1 MKHVL
6 YFTADWCVPCKRVKP
21 IVEEINKDSLV
32 KFKIINVDNEKD
44 LARSLELRSVPTFIL
59 FENEKEIARMT
70 GAKTKQEL
78 LDFISYEQ

>member
-32 KFKIINVDNEKD
+32 KFQIINVDHEKE
-44 LARSLELRSVPTFIL
+44 LAKSLELRSVPTFIL
-59 FENEKEIARMT
+59 FENEKEIARIT

-78 LDFISYEQ
+78 LDFISNE

>member
-21 IVEEINKDSLV
+21 IVEEINKDSII
-32 KFKIINVDNEKD
+32 KFKIINIDNEKE
-44 LARSLELRSVPTFIL
+44 LAKSLDLRSVPTFIL
-59 FENEKEIARMT
+59 FEDEKEIGRIT

-78 LDFISYEQ
+78 LDFIND

>member
-1 MKHVL
+1 MRHIL
-6 YFTADWCVPCKRVKP
+6 YFTADWCTPCKQVKP

-44 LARSLELRSVPTFIL
+44 LAKSLELRSVPTFIL
-59 FENEKEIARMT
+59 FENEKEIARIT

-78 LDFISYEQ
+78 LDFISNE

>member
-6 YFTADWCVPCKRVKP
+6 YFTADWCAPCKRVKP

-32 KFKIINVDNEKD
+32 KFQIINVDNEKD
-44 LARSLELRSVPTFIL
+44 LAKSLELRSVPTFIL
-59 FENEKEIARMT
+59 FEDEKEIARIT

-78 LDFISYEQ
+78 LEFINNE

>member
-21 IVEEINKDSLV
+21 IVEEINKDSIV
-32 KFKIINVDNEKD
+32 KFKIINVDNEKE
-44 LARSLELRSVPTFIL
+44 LAKSLELRSVPTFIL
-59 FENEKEIARMT
+59 FENEKEIARIT

-78 LDFISYEQ
+78 LDFISNE